1 MPEKKKDKKSGSYK
15 WLAFVLLVTFILGMA
30 KVWVTVERVDLA
42 YRMERLQEEHRDNRE
57 LRTKLSIERNNL
69 LSPYRLRQFGRE
81 HGLSRPGDE
90 QVRKIRK

>member
-1 MPEKKKDKKSGSYK
+1 MPEKKKTKKSAGYK
-15 WLAFVLLVTFILGMA
+15 LLAFMLLATFILGMA
-30 KVWVTVERVDLA
+30 KVWVTVERVDMA

-57 LRTKLSIERNNL
+57 LRTKLSIEQNNL

-81 HGLSRPGDE
+81 HGLTKPGDE